1 IFTLILISLY
11 TANLAVFLTL
21 ERMVTPINSAKDFTR
36 QTQVEYGTIS
46 SGTTLDLFK
55 VNFLLHNEKS
65 NIATF

>member
-1 IFTLILISLY
+1 
-11 TANLAVFLTL
+11 
-21 ERMVTPINSAKDFTR
+21 MVTSINSAKDFTR
-36 QTQVEYGTIS
+36 HTQVEYGTIS